1 MSVNSIKHKFHLQHF
16 RSSSTPPRKRSHRA
30 RSPPRY
36 HRSPSPPIRR
46 TPSKSPS
53 PSLLAKVVPKK
64 SININDTSLFA
75 ELVKGKHKREKV
87 LQEILLSSDA
97 KDESKVI
104 NVDALDGNDFKL
116 PSQSTNGDL
125 TDIPIPPSNG
135 ISAINSRTTTFEGLD
150 SSVPPPPPPEPHV
163 IKKSKATELPM
174 PPGIIVPM
182 ELKTPSPPKD
192 SPTAGPSKKM
202 RLLDMPMPPLIPG
215 TEDLSNDE
223 NDAMFGRKNQKANVK
238 GNGTAKTPRP
248 KIINRR
254 RSDNSVGDWGER
266 CVEKFEI
273 MAQIGEGK
281 IELKSRNRC
290 FVINLFLQEHTA
302 RFTKPRIKPQ
312 WKLSL

>member
-1 MSVNSIKHKFHLQHF
+1 M
-16 RSSSTPPRKRSHRA
+16 
-30 RSPPRY
+30 
-36 HRSPSPPIRR
+36 
-46 TPSKSPS
+46 
-53 PSLLAKVVPKK
+53 PKK

-87 LQEILLSSDA
+87 LKEILLSSDA
-97 KDESKVI
+97 KDDSKVI
-104 NVDALDGNDFKL
+104 NVDAIDSGEVKAPPAL
-116 PSQSTNGDL
+116 PTNGDL

-135 ISAINSRTTTFEGLD
+135 ISLDISMPACESLDNST
-150 SSVPPPPPPEPHV
+150 VAPPPPPPEPHV

-174 PPGIIVPM
+174 PPGIIVPS

-202 RLLDMPMPPLIPG
+202 RLLDMPMPPMISG

-223 NDAMFGRKNQKANVK
+223 NDIMFGRKNQKTNAK

-266 CVEKFEI
+266 CVEVFQI

-281 IELKSRNRC
+281 IVKNSIENYL
-290 FVINLFLQEHTA
+290 I
-302 RFTKPRIKPQ
+302 
-312 WKLSL
+312 

>member
-1 MSVNSIKHKFHLQHF
+1 M
-16 RSSSTPPRKRSHRA
+16 
-30 RSPPRY
+30 
-36 HRSPSPPIRR
+36 
-46 TPSKSPS
+46 
-53 PSLLAKVVPKK
+53 PKK

-87 LQEILLSSDA
+87 LKEILLSSDA

-104 NVDALDGNDFKL
+104 NVDALDGNDFKP

-135 ISAINSRTTTFEGLD
+135 ISVINSRTTTFEGLD
-150 SSVPPPPPPEPHV
+150 NSVPPPPPPEPHV

-223 NDAMFGRKNQKANVK
+223 NDAMFGRKKANVK

-281 IELKSRNRC
+281 IE
-290 FVINLFLQEHTA
+290 
-302 RFTKPRIKPQ
+302 P
-312 WKLSL
+312 

>member
-1 MSVNSIKHKFHLQHF
+1 M
-16 RSSSTPPRKRSHRA
+16 
-30 RSPPRY
+30 
-36 HRSPSPPIRR
+36 
-46 TPSKSPS
+46 
-53 PSLLAKVVPKK
+53 PKK
-64 SININDTSLFA
+64 SINLQDTSLFA

-87 LQEILLSSDA
+87 ILVKEILEA
-97 KDESKVI
+97 KDDSKVI
-104 NVDALDGNDFKL
+104 NVDALDGNDFKQ

-135 ISAINSRTTTFEGLD
+135 ISGDNSKASFDSLD
-150 SSVPPPPPPEPHV
+150 SSASVPPPPPPEPHV

-192 SPTAGPSKKM
+192 CPTAGPSKKM
-202 RLLDMPMPPLIPG
+202 RLLDMPMPPLISG

-223 NDAMFGRKNQKANVK
+223 NDAMFGRKSQKTSAK

-266 CVEKFEI
+266 CVEVFQI

-281 IELKSRNRC
+281 NC
-290 FVINLFLQEHTA
+290 
-302 RFTKPRIKPQ
+302 
-312 WKLSL
+312 